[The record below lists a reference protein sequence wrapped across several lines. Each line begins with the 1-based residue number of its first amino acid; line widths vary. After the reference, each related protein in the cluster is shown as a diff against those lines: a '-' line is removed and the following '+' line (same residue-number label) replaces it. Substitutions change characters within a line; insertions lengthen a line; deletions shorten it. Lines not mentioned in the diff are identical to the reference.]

1 MKCERCKFP
10 IYKGFEVIYQ
20 QKLFH
25 AICAAEQAKIKPVPE
40 TVHRTKRNQFR
51 LIAGGKK

>member
-25 AICAAEQAKIKPVPE
+25 AICAADQAKIKDVPQAPQKPKLKVVGE
-40 TVHRTKRNQFR
+40 KNGRT
-51 LIAGGKK
+51 